1 MCSQIEVLKKQL
13 ILDPKNLKIYN
24 QLADIYFKKNSFLE
38 AKQFYLKSIDISED
52 FSILEKL
59 ARCHVSLKDFEE
71 AIIIFEKL
79 EKNNFVNDSIFN
91 DFGVALREL
100 KRYLSAIQK
109 FDEAIKINPS
119 NHLVYYNK
127 ANLYL
132 EISEFE
138 KAEKFYN
145 KCLNIY
151 KNFYPAIV
159 NLATLYLKQENTSL
173 AIKNLEKALE
183 INPNDKIILENI
195 ARVLLLQKEFKKSEN
210 YFKKLIKIDPN
221 SLSKIIPVIQGYTYV
236 GDDNNY
242 KKMIEYYSD
251 KITDKSSIFLFNKIK
266 RKKIK
271 IGFVSP
277 DIRNHP
283 IGFFLKDLLP
293 NLSKKI
299 EITIFN
305 TGGVEDEIS
314 NFCKKYTSWNFCNQ
328 NNEEISESIFKLNL
342 DCLFDMSG
350 LTKGNKLKIF
360 KYKPSPIQISWAGWL
375 ASTGIKE
382 MDYILGDHF
391 ATPKKDE
398 KNFTEKIL
406 RMDNIWCMYSKSE
419 FKNIDIKENNSEHT
433 IFGCFQRPE
442 KLNHNVLE
450 TWSEI
455 LKKKKESYLFFNNGI
470 HQEYDKKKIV
480 NFFMTKG
487 IKSSRLRFALSRDR
501 ITYLNSFNL
510 VDLNLDTFP
519 YNGGTTSFE
528 SAYMGVPI
536 LTMKNDSIMFRCG
549 ESINKNLNMNN
560 LISND
565 KDDYIEKALVFSKSK
580 GQKFSKKKQSSE
592 FQKSCLFDSK
602 LFSENFVRLISKL

>member
-1 MCSQIEVLKKQL
+1 MCSKIDILKKQL
-13 ILDPKNLKIYN
+13 KLDPNNFKTCQ
-24 QLADIYFKKNSFLE
+24 QLADIYFKKDNFIE
-38 AKQFYLKSIDISED
+38 AKKFYLKLVNISED
-52 FSILEKL
+52 YSILEKL
-59 ARCHVSLKDFEE
+59 GRCDVALKNFDE
-71 AIIIFEKL
+71 AIIIFQKL
-79 EKNNFVNDSIFN
+79 ERNNFVNDLIFN
-91 DFGVALREL
+91 NYGVALREL
-100 KRYLSAIQK
+100 KKYLSAIQK
-109 FDEAIKINPS
+109 FDKAIKINPL

-138 KAEKFYN
+138 KAKNYYE
-145 KCLNIY
+145 KCLDIF

-159 NLATLYLKQENTSL
+159 NLATLYLKQENTAL
-173 AIKNLEKALE
+173 AIKNLEKALK
-183 INPNDKIILENI
+183 INPNDKIILENT
-195 ARVLLLQKEFKKSEN
+195 ARVLLLKKEFKKAEN
-210 YFKKLIKIDPN
+210 YFKKLIKIDPD

-236 GDDNNY
+236 GDDKNY
-242 KKMIEYYSD
+242 KTMIEYYSN
-251 KITDKSSIFLFNKIK
+251 KLSQKTSIFLFNKIK

-271 IGFVSP
+271 IGLISP
-277 DIRNHP
+277 DIRSHP

-293 NLSKKI
+293 HLSKKI
-299 EITIFN
+299 EVIVYN

-328 NNEEISESIFKLNL
+328 NNEEISEIIFKHSL

-360 KYKPSPIQISWAGWL
+360 KYKPAPIQISWAGWL
-375 ASTGIKE
+375 ASTGLKE
-382 MDYILGDHF
+382 MDYIVGDHF

-419 FKNIDIKENNSEHT
+419 FENLEIIENKSEYF

-442 KLNHNVLE
+442 KLNQDVLE

-455 LKKKKESYLFFNNGI
+455 LKRKEKSYLFFNNGI
-470 HQEYDKKKIV
+470 HQEYDKKNIV
-480 NFFMTKG
+480 EFFKNKG
-487 IKSSRLRFALSRDR
+487 INSSRLRFALSRDR
-501 ITYLNSFNL
+501 KTYLNSFNL

-536 LTMKNDSIMFRCG
+536 LSMENNSIMFRCG
-549 ESINKNLNMNN
+549 ESINRNLNMNN

-565 KDDYIEKALVFSKSK
+565 KDDYIEKALIFSKSK
-580 GQKFSKKKQSSE
+580 GGSFSKKKQSLE
-592 FQKSCLFDSK
+592 FQKSCLFDAQ
-602 LFSENFVRLISKL
+602 LFSENFIKLISKL